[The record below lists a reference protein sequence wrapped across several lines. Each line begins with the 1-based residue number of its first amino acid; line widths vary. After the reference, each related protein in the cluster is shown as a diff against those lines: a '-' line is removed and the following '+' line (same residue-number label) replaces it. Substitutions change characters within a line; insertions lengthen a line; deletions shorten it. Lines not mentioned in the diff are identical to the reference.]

1 MLPQV
6 ALGHSQSFILNSIYF
21 ENEVLHLSQIMIPPI
36 STNTISGEDILGTGD
51 KSKGS
56 NNQNKTEEENKG
68 GRPEKDNDK
77 KSEKT
82 I

>member
-1 MLPQV
+1 
-6 ALGHSQSFILNSIYF
+6 
-21 ENEVLHLSQIMIPPI
+21 MIPPI
-36 STNTISGEDILGTGD
+36 SSNTISGEDILGTGD

-68 GRPEKDNDK
+68 GRPEKDNDE